1 MSEIQ
6 WDVVCLFETRAADGN
21 YIVRGGHRLFCGSD
35 EFIYAG
41 VAILVH
47 SRWASSIIQ
56 FHKISDRLVFVDLL
70 LHESKYRVIA
80 IYVPHA
86 GYQQIWFDEC
96 FDHLRTTVL
105 EAQRKGMECMIGGDF
120 NLEQHRG
127 WRGDRFEEVLSE
139 LAVEVCNR
147 SDSLILEERWTFRSV
162 LGSKRVLDYCVASV
176 GINVK
181 SSRPIND
188 LDLRSDHRAVQTCI
202 HLPPESRP
210 RRRHKRKRKIDWSTF
225 PEVAKKVQY
234 ECINTLPV
242 LEKLYVM

>member
-1 MSEIQ
+1 M
-6 WDVVCLFETRAADGN
+6 D
-21 YIVRGGHRLFCGSD
+21 GGHRLFCGRD

-47 SRWASSIIQ
+47 ARWASSIVHFQ
-56 FHKISDRLVFVDLL
+56 KVSDRLVYVDLL
-70 LHESKYRVIA
+70 LHGLKYRVIA

-86 GYQQIWFDEC
+86 GYHQTWFDEC

-105 EAQRKGMECMIGGDF
+105 EAQNQGMKCMIGGDF
-120 NLEQHRG
+120 NLEQNRG

-139 LAVEVCNR
+139 LALDVCNK
-147 SDSLILEERWTFRSV
+147 SDLVSLEERWTFQSV

-202 HLPPESRP
+202 HLPPETRP
-210 RRRHKRKRKIDWSTF
+210 RRHHKRKRKIDWSTY
-225 PEVAKKVQY
+225 PEAAKKVA
-234 ECINTLPV
+234 
-242 LEKLYVM
+242 